1 MEKGIKEIGEL
12 IDGLTLIGEQAK
24 KISKGGIGVDD
35 IAHLVKIAQE
45 FETLKE
51 AFSGLKEAG
60 EEIKDLDQAEII
72 AIIGKLYEM
81 IKKVEKA

>member
-1 MEKGIKEIGEL
+1 MSKGIREIGEL
-12 IDGLTLIGEQAK
+12 IDGLTLVGEQVK
-24 KISKGGIGVDD
+24 KISKGGVGVDD
-35 IAHLVKIAQE
+35 IAHLIKIAQE

-60 EEIKDLDQAEII
+60 EEIKDLDQVEII

-81 IKKVEKA
+81 IKKVEQA